1 MKVYVH
7 KDGKQYGPFTVEQLR
22 KYVGQGNFTKDDH
35 ACHDGQN
42 WVKIAQVP
50 GFAEA
55 TQPAA
60 TPSPTTPR
68 RDQVVQEKA
77 VEQQLAPADAS
88 SLPSK
93 KKKIILWSSM
103 GGIAMLLVAG
113 LLIWLLGN
121 NEADPESNQT
131 SAETPPAKTAEVA
144 KIDLDDNETRN
155 RIIAEAIDWTTLKK
169 KGREE
174 LGFGMTD
181 LVYAPNEQTPY
192 SGWVIKRLMID
203 WRDHRMGLTQY
214 KDGNAIGPSASWHH
228 NGQKSYECTYKDAK
242 LDGPAGTWYST
253 GQKASEQNWKDGKL
267 VTAVAW
273 KPNGEKC
280 PETNVVNG
288 NGVWVAYWENGR
300 ELARLTYK
308 DGE

>member
-1 MKVYVH
+1 MNTALQKFQEYATGNRLAAEPT
-7 KDGKQYGPFTVEQLR
+7 KTQLMVCR
-22 KYVGQGNFTKDDH
+22 
-35 ACHDGQN
+35 A
-42 WVKIAQVP
+42 
-50 GFAEA
+50 
-55 TQPAA
+55 
-60 TPSPTTPR
+60 R
-68 RDQVVQEKA
+68 R
-77 VEQQLAPADAS
+77 
-88 SLPSK
+88 
-93 KKKIILWSSM
+93 
-103 GGIAMLLVAG
+103 G
-113 LLIWLLGN
+113 
-121 NEADPESNQT
+121 
-131 SAETPPAKTAEVA
+131 
-144 KIDLDDNETRN
+144 
-155 RIIAEAIDWTTLKK
+155 KK

-273 KPNGEKC
+273 KINGGKC
-280 PETNVVNG
+280 PHTKVMNG
-288 NGVWVAYWENGR
+288 NGVVQEYSIGR
-300 ELARLTYK
+300 YSSRVGTLWRDIYK
-308 DGE
+308 DGEFVRVD